1 MKEQE
6 YTADLVMTP
15 DGLRSGFGVVMDTE
29 TGTVLSLHE
38 ASPDAHYI
46 PGLLS
51 PGWINAHCH
60 LELSHLQG
68 MIPTHTGMAG
78 FIRHLQ
84 ALRSNHPETA
94 ESAAWQAARDMF
106 QAGIQ
111 AVADISNTEVTVALK
126 HSSQHDI
133 PEFYTF
139 VELFGLNPDRA
150 GELVQQGLDKKA
162 LFPQGKSSLTWHA
175 PYSTSPVLFPQIG
188 EQVEGVASFHLL
200 ESEEEMEIMESASGP
215 LATLFRE
222 MGFDPLPE
230 WFGRQPVLDFVLRL
244 LPENLRMLWVHGVM
258 LTAGAVEQILAH
270 HPQSGFCL
278 CPAANEYIHG
288 TCPPVRELLPWK
300 NRIVLGTDSL
310 AGNHRLDLLD
320 DVKIL
325 TARFPEIETEDLL
338 TWVTQNGADFF
349 GWQHLGNLSP
359 GKRPGLI
366 AIHSIQG
373 DRITPHSRI
382 QRIL

>member
-1 MKEQE
+1 MNEQE

-15 DGLRSGFGVVMDTE
+15 DGLRSGVSVRLDTE
-29 TGTVLSLHE
+29 TGTVLSLRE
-38 ASPDAHYI
+38 ASPDALYF
-46 PGLLS
+46 PGILS

-60 LELSHLQG
+60 LELSHLRGQ
-68 MIPTHTGMAG
+68 IPPHTGMAG

-84 ALRSNHPETA
+84 QIRSLQPEAA
-94 ESAAWQAARDMF
+94 ETAAWQSAREMF
-106 QAGIQ
+106 QSGIQ
-111 AVADISNTEVTVALK
+111 AVADISNTEITVALK
-126 HSSQHDI
+126 RSNPKDI

-139 VELFGLNPDRA
+139 VELFGLNAARA
-150 GELVQQGLDKKA
+150 GEMVQQGLDKKA
-162 LFPQGKSSLTWHA
+162 HFPEGKSSLTWHA
-175 PYSTSPVLFPQIG
+175 PYSTAPALFQQIG
-188 EQVEGVASFHLL
+188 EQVQGVASFHLL
-200 ESEEEMEIMESASGP
+200 ESAEEIEIMESASGP

-230 WFGRQPVLDFVLRL
+230 WFGRQTVLDFVLPL
-244 LPENLRMLWVHGVM
+244 FPENLRMLWAHGVM
-258 LTAGAVEQILAH
+258 LTPTMVEQILAR
-270 HPQSGFCL
+270 HPESGFCL

-288 TCPPVRELLPWK
+288 TCPPVRDLLPWK

-320 DVKIL
+320 DIKIL
-325 TARFPEIETEDLL
+325 ATRFPEIETGDLL

-349 GWQHLGNLSP
+349 GWQHLGSLAP
-359 GKRPGLI
+359 GKKPGLI
-366 AIHSIQG
+366 VIEQTQG